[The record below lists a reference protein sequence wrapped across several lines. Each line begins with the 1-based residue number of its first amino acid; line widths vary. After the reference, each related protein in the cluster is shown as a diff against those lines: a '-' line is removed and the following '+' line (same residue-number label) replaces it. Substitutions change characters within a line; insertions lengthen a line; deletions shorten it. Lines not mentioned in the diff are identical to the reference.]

1 MALNWTTLSVE
12 VDWPTIHAAGRENEN
27 RPFGSV
33 KSVKA
38 APDVAEPAAVVEPAI
53 TEPVTTDPVGRVPAT
68 AEAEF
73 AAVVGAVVEPVVADE
88 AGRVP
93 VTAEA
98 EPTATVG
105 TVVATTDEPVAADPA
120 GRVAL
125 AAAVVGAIVGAAI
138 VGVEAFGVSVAE
150 LPPQAVRSAVHSSNA
165 ITITITINP
174 ERRCITPSIMSIVR
188 YRHRQQARA

>member
-27 RPFGSV
+27 RPFGSA

-38 APDVAEPAAVVEPAI
+38 APDVAEPAAVVEPAV
-53 TEPVTTDPVGRVPAT
+53 TGPVTTDPVGRVPTT
-68 AEAEF
+68 AEAEL
-73 AAVVGAVVEPVVADE
+73 AAVVGAVVEPDAADE
-88 AGRVP
+88 AGRGP

-98 EPTATVG
+98 EPTTVG
-105 TVVATTDEPVAADPA
+105 TVVATTDESVAADPA

-125 AAAVVGAIVGAAI
+125 AATVVGAIVGAAV
-138 VGVEAFGVSVAE
+138 VGVAAFGVSVAI
-150 LPPQAVRSAVHSSNA
+150 LPPQAVRSAVNSSNA

-174 ERRCITPSIMSIVR
+174 ERWCITPSIMSIVR